1 MMEYAAI
8 HHQPFS
14 SDAYSYDGRT
24 VHIKIRTKKG
34 DADQVRLI
42 WGDPYEHVPAEESS
56 RWAAHDMQMK
66 KMAETETHD
75 YWFAEVAPPFRRLQY
90 GFVLTGT
97 DHEDIFFGSSGVCP
111 YNEKALETI
120 HDYFKFP
127 FVHKADTFQAPEWV
141 KSTVWYQIFP
151 ERFANGREDLSPENA
166 LPWGSKDPE
175 VHDFFGGD
183 LQGIIDKLDYLQDLG
198 VGGIYLTPIFS
209 APSNHKYDTLD
220 YYTIDPHF
228 GDPELFRTLVSSL
241 HQRGM
246 RIMLDAVF
254 NHIGSASPQ
263 WQDVLKH
270 GEQSRYKDWFHIHSF
285 PVKENNYDTFAFT
298 RDMPKLNTSN
308 PEVQTYLLEIALYWI
323 REFDI
328 DGWRLDVANEV
339 DHAFWKKFRQVV
351 SAEKPDVYILGE
363 IWHRADPWLKG
374 DEFHAVMNYP
384 FTEPMIEYFADR
396 TISASQMVHRLNAH
410 LMNGMQQVNEAMFN
424 LLDSHDTQ
432 RLLTRC
438 RQDEQKARSL
448 LAFMFAQTGSPC
460 IYYGTEIGLDGG
472 NDPLCR
478 KCMIWEEEKQNQ
490 ELLKFMKRLIALRKQ
505 EHDVLTH
512 GSLEWNL
519 LDDQS
524 DLISFSRAV
533 SEKKLIYFFNQGSEV
548 RHVSL
553 RDLDIESDMK
563 IYDAWTEKALHLA
576 DAIAVHPGEFVV
588 VGAS

>member
-34 DADQVRLI
+34 DADQISFI
-42 WGDPYEHVPAEESS
+42 WGDPYEYNAG
-56 RWAAHDMQMK
+56 RWSANEQAMRK
-66 KMAETETHD
+66 IAETDMHD
-75 YWFAEVAPPFRRLQY
+75 YWFAEVVPPFRRLQY
-90 GFVLTGT
+90 AFVVTNR
-97 DHEDIFFGSSGVCP
+97 HEDIFFGSSGVCP
-111 YNEKALETI
+111 YNEKTLETI
-120 HDYFKFP
+120 HYYFKFP
-127 FVHKADTFQAPEWV
+127 FVHEADTFQAPEWV

-166 LPWGSKDPE
+166 LPWGSKDPG
-175 VHDFFGGD
+175 VNDFFGGD
-183 LQGIIDKLDYLQDLG
+183 LQGIIDKLNYLEELG
-198 VGGIYLTPIFS
+198 VNGIYVTPIFS

-220 YYTIDPHF
+220 YYSIDPHF
-228 GDPELFRTLVSSL
+228 GDPELFRTLVSQL

-263 WQDVLKH
+263 WQDVVKN
-270 GEQSRYKDWFHIHSF
+270 GAQSRYKDWFHIHSF
-285 PVKENNYDTFAFT
+285 PVKEDNYDRFAFT
-298 RDMPKLNTSN
+298 PDMPKLNTAN
-308 PEVQTYLLEIALYWI
+308 PEVQQYLLDIALYWI

-339 DHAFWKKFRQVV
+339 DHVFWKTFRQAV

-363 IWHRADPWLKG
+363 IWHSAEPWLRG

-384 FTEPMIEYFADR
+384 FTEPMMEYFADR
-396 TISASQMVHRLNAH
+396 AIPASRMAHRINAH
-410 LMNGMQQVNEAMFN
+410 LMNGMKQANEVMFN
-424 LLDSHDTQ
+424 LLDSHDTK

-438 RQDEQKARSL
+438 RNDEKKARAL

-460 IYYGTEIGLDGG
+460 IYYGTEIGLDGE

-478 KCMIWEEEKQNQ
+478 KCMVWEKEKQNQ
-490 ELLKFMKRLIALRKQ
+490 DMLRFMKRLIALRKQ
-505 EHDVLTH
+505 EHTLLTE
-512 GSLEWNL
+512 GNLEWIL
-519 LDDQS
+519 LDDQN
-524 DLISFSRAV
+524 DLISFSRTLN
-533 SEKKLIYFFNQGSEV
+533 EKTLIYFFNQGDGT

-553 RDLDIESDMK
+553 RDLNIERNKNICDV
-563 IYDAWTEKALHLA
+563 WTEQPFHQN
-576 DAIAVHPGEFVV
+576 DVIAVQPGEFFIL
-588 VGAS
+588 GASAAV

>member
-1 MMEYAAI
+1 MEYAAI

-34 DADQVRLI
+34 DADHIRFI
-42 WGDPYEHVPAEESS
+42 WGDPYEYNVG
-56 RWAAHDMQMK
+56 RWSANEQPMR
-66 KMAETETHD
+66 KMAATDLHD
-75 YWFAEVAPPFRRLQY
+75 YWFAEVVPPYRRLQY
-90 GFVLTGT
+90 AFVIS
-97 DHEDIFFGSSGVCP
+97 DHQEDIFFGSSGVCP
-111 YNEKALETI
+111 HNEKTLETT
-120 HDYFKFP
+120 HYYFKLP
-127 FVHKADTFQAPEWV
+127 FVHEADTFQAPEWA

-166 LPWGSKDPE
+166 LPWGSKDPD
-175 VHDFFGGD
+175 VNDFFGGD
-183 LQGIIDKLDYLQDLG
+183 LQGMIDKLDYLEDLG
-198 VGGIYLTPIFS
+198 VNGVYLTPIFS

-220 YYTIDPHF
+220 YYSIDPHF
-228 GDPELFRTLVSSL
+228 GDQKLFRTLVSQL

-263 WQDVLKH
+263 WQDVVKN
-270 GEQSRYKDWFHIHSF
+270 GAQSRYKNWFHIHSF
-285 PVKENNYDTFAFT
+285 PVKEDNYDRFAFT
-298 RDMPKLNTSN
+298 PDMPKLNTAN
-308 PEVQTYLLEIALYWI
+308 PEVQRYLLDIALYWI

-339 DHAFWKKFRQVV
+339 DHVFWKTFRQAV

-363 IWHRADPWLKG
+363 IWHSAEPWLRG

-384 FTEPMIEYFADR
+384 FTEPMIEYFADG
-396 TISASQMVHRLNAH
+396 TIPASRMAHRVNAH
-410 LMNGMQQVNEAMFN
+410 LMNGMKQVNEVMFN
-424 LLDSHDTQ
+424 LLDSHDTK

-438 RQDEQKARSL
+438 RHDEKKARAL

-460 IYYGTEIGLDGG
+460 IYYGTEIGLDGE

-478 KCMIWEEEKQNQ
+478 KCMVWEKEKQNRDM
-490 ELLKFMKRLIALRKQ
+490 LRFMKRLIALRKQ
-505 EHDVLTH
+505 ENTLLTE

-519 LDDQS
+519 LDDQNNF
-524 DLISFSRAV
+524 ISFSRNLD
-533 SEKKLIYFFNQGSEV
+533 EKTLIYFFNQGDAT

-553 RDLDIESDMK
+553 RDLNIERNKK
-563 IYDAWTEKALHLA
+563 IYDVWTEQPLHHH
-576 DAIAVHPGEFVV
+576 DVIAVQPGEFFIL
-588 VGAS
+588 GAAAPV

>member
-34 DADQVRLI
+34 DADHIRFI
-42 WGDPYEHVPAEESS
+42 WGDPYEYNVG
-56 RWAAHDMQMK
+56 RWSANEQPMR
-66 KMAETETHD
+66 KMAATDLHD
-75 YWFAEVAPPFRRLQY
+75 YWFAEVVPPYRRLQY
-90 GFVLTGT
+90 AFVIS
-97 DHEDIFFGSSGVCP
+97 DHQEDIFFGSSGVCP
-111 YNEKALETI
+111 HNEKTLETT
-120 HDYFKFP
+120 HYYFKLP
-127 FVHKADTFQAPEWV
+127 FVHEADTFQAPEWA

-166 LPWGSKDPE
+166 LPWGSKDPD
-175 VHDFFGGD
+175 VNDFFGGD
-183 LQGIIDKLDYLQDLG
+183 LQGMIDKLDYLEDLG
-198 VGGIYLTPIFS
+198 VNGVYLTPIFS

-220 YYTIDPHF
+220 YYSIDPHF
-228 GDPELFRTLVSSL
+228 GDQKLFRTLVSQL

-263 WQDVLKH
+263 WQDVVKN
-270 GEQSRYKDWFHIHSF
+270 GAQSRYKNWFHIHSF
-285 PVKENNYDTFAFT
+285 PVKEDNYDRFAFT
-298 RDMPKLNTSN
+298 PDMPKLNTAN
-308 PEVQTYLLEIALYWI
+308 PEVQRYLLDIALYWI

-339 DHAFWKKFRQVV
+339 DHVFWKTFRQAV

-363 IWHRADPWLKG
+363 IWHSAEPWLRG

-384 FTEPMIEYFADR
+384 FTEPMIEYFADG
-396 TISASQMVHRLNAH
+396 TIPASRMAHRVNAH
-410 LMNGMQQVNEAMFN
+410 LMNGMKQVNEVMFN
-424 LLDSHDTQ
+424 LLDSHDTK

-438 RQDEQKARSL
+438 RHDEKKARAL

-460 IYYGTEIGLDGG
+460 IYYGTEIGLDGE

-478 KCMIWEEEKQNQ
+478 KCMVWEKEKQNRDM
-490 ELLKFMKRLIALRKQ
+490 LRFMKRLIALRKQ
-505 EHDVLTH
+505 ENTLLTE

-519 LDDQS
+519 LDDQNNF
-524 DLISFSRAV
+524 ISFSRNLD
-533 SEKKLIYFFNQGSEV
+533 EKTLIYFFNQGDAT

-553 RDLDIESDMK
+553 RDLNIERNKK
-563 IYDAWTEKALHLA
+563 IYDVWTEQPLHHH
-576 DAIAVHPGEFVV
+576 DVIAVQPGEFFIL
-588 VGAS
+588 GAAAPV